1 MSRGLEITKSNH
13 SHRYYV
19 ASNGNSLI
27 SIFLSFVFFM
37 LGNIMFLYALGF
49 LTVGDGLDED
59 TRGFNMVCAMGFW
72 VVALVLGIIASVEHK
87 KGGQVLVYVPVQTQP
102 MTTGQIQNVAPQVV
116 HTTPKKTCLD
126 CGEPN
131 NMDVQSCL
139 LCSGSRFRTQ

>member
-1 MSRGLEITKSNH
+1 
-13 SHRYYV
+13 
-19 ASNGNSLI
+19 
-27 SIFLSFVFFM
+27 M
-37 LGNIMFLYALGF
+37 LGNLMFLYALGF

-116 HTTPKKTCLD
+116 QTTPKKTCLD

-131 NMDVQSCL
+131 NMDIQSCI

>member
-1 MSRGLEITKSNH
+1 
-13 SHRYYV
+13 
-19 ASNGNSLI
+19 
-27 SIFLSFVFFM
+27 M
-37 LGNIMFLYALGF
+37 LGNLMFLYALGF

-102 MTTGQIQNVAPQVV
+102 MTTRQIQNVAPQVV
-116 HTTPKKTCLD
+116 QTTPKKTCLD

-131 NMDVQSCL
+131 NMDIQSCI